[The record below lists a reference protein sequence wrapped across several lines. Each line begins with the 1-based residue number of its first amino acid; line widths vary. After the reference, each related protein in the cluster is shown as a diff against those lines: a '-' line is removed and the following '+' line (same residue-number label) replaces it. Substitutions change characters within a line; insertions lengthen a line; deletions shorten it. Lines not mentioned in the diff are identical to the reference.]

1 MSKMKSFLE
10 HTAER
15 VAAEKNCSVED
26 AQAWVLRV
34 MSEEG
39 RDSYIGKLEYLKT
52 IEQLQPT
59 AADTNASRILQKV
72 IADGW
77 CLETET
83 IDHKQQ
89 AAVVRTYGLI
99 DKLGYE
105 VAAIIP
111 LSEGVNDAVW
121 IDKLKGD
128 VTLLLETQEGVR
140 RSERDLGRMGSPDDL
155 NLHSPDDLNLQSS
168 LENNAST
175 GAHESPYN
183 PLLGMCTP
191 SYTTLHPDT
200 TLFGKKGDGVPITY
214 SIRNAT
220 KFNLR
225 RYSDAYA
232 VKENR
237 GYNFGVC
244 EPGIDVSG
252 KYADT
257 PNAIEESIKGA
268 GESYALDTL
277 LEDAI
282 TVEMLSPLRTLEKV
296 PHRLLTRRIITE
308 GEWNLVCFVINHLVK

>member
-15 VAAEKNCSVED
+15 VAVERNCSVED

-52 IEQLQPT
+52 VEQLQPT

-77 CLETET
+77 CLETES

-89 AAVVRTYGLI
+89 AALVRTYGLI

-105 VAAIIP
+105 IAAIVP

-128 VTLLLETQEGVR
+128 VTLLLGDGKGERDG
-140 RSERDLGRMGSPDDL
+140 ERDLGGMGSQSDL
-155 NLHSPDDLNLQSS
+155 NLHSS
-168 LENNAST
+168 LENNAAT
-175 GAHESPYN
+175 GAHESPY
-183 PLLGMCTP
+183 PDLLEACTP
-191 SYTTLHPDT
+191 SFTVLHPDT

-225 RYSDAYA
+225 RYPDAYE
-232 VKENR
+232 VKVKG
-237 GYNFGVC
+237 GYDFAIC

-252 KYADT
+252 KFADT
-257 PNAIEESIKGA
+257 PNAIEESIKGD
-268 GESYALDTL
+268 GKKYALDTL
-277 LEDAI
+277 LEDTI